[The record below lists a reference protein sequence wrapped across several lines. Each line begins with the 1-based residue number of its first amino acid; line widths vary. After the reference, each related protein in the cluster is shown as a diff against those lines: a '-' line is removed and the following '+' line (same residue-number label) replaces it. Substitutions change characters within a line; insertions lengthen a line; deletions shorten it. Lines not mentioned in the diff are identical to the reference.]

1 MGFFTQK
8 SKFLK
13 FYAENENKIKIILST
28 DF

>member
-1 MGFFTQK
+1 MEFFTQK

-13 FYAENENKIKIILST
+13 FHAENENKIKMIPCA